1 MCAICVCD
9 YQPDERLST
18 LPSAGVGTVDGFRRF
33 RVAFLKLASF
43 GRLARASLGAARA
56 VLARA
61 RRRLLLL
68 LWRHALKHA
77 LRQRVHPALVAA
89 QGRVWRATR

>member
-1 MCAICVCD
+1 M
-9 YQPDERLST
+9 
-18 LPSAGVGTVDGFRRF
+18 VGTVACMHGRIVEGNHV
-33 RVAFLKLASF
+33 VAVAAVVV
-43 GRLARASLGAARA
+43 ARASLGAARA
-56 VLARA
+56 VIARA
-61 RRRLLLL
+61 RRLLLL